1 MEVLAEWARVVSA
14 RSAAAITLA
23 PGEPGS
29 SQVRGNG
36 CPPPPVLNS
45 RSPRRPLHHPARVG
59 SSDLPDL
66 QSVGM
71 SIHSR
76 TVSALVAAILVCSAV
91 APAATDQGGPRAQPQ
106 PMPERGP
113 TTGSEAWEWPLAI
126 PHAVVRGFRAPLTQY
141 ADGHRGIDL
150 AAHPGEPV
158 YAVADGTVTFAQI
171 VVDRPAISL
180 SHAGGLVSSLEPV
193 TALVASGDP
202 VRRGQLIGHVATGGH
217 CGDGC
222 LHLGAR
228 LSGRYVSPMR
238 YLGGVPHAVLLPTES
253 AALLTV
259 RGDSRR
265 SARANLLWR
274 AILRNA

>member
-1 MEVLAEWARVVSA
+1 MGT
-14 RSAAAITLA
+14 RSQRTKRCCHNFSTRRTRFQ
-23 PGEPGS
+23 PGP
-29 SQVRGNG
+29 GNG
-36 CPPPPVLNS
+36 CRPPPVLNS
-45 RSPRRPLHHPARVG
+45 RRPRRPLHHHARVG

-76 TVSALVAAILVCSAV
+76 TVSVLVAAILVCFAV
-91 APAATDQGGPRAQPQ
+91 VPAATGQSGPRAQPQ
-106 PMPERGP
+106 PTSERSP

-126 PHAVVRGFRAPLTQY
+126 PHPVVRGFRAPLTEY

-150 AAHPGEPV
+150 AAHPGDPV
-158 YAVADGTVTFAQI
+158 YAVADGTAVFAQI

-180 SHAGGLVSSLEPV
+180 SHAGGLVSSMEPV
-193 TALVASGDP
+193 TALVAAGDP
-202 VRRGQLIGHVATGGH
+202 VRRGQLIGRVATGGH
-217 CGDGC
+217 CGNAC

-259 RGDSRR
+259 REDSRR
-265 SARANLLWR
+265 STREQALWR
-274 AILRNA
+274 AVVRDGRHKE